1 MTEPIVIGIGQNK
14 WVQDA
19 NTKAMGLFAYS
30 LSSIQALVDDN
41 NNSYQVPVNKKFIVL
56 RIDVIPRDDSA
67 GVILSQDPVA
77 GVSGTMFYG
86 YNDNGTG
93 TTGDVNHVSVDY
105 YATIDAGNYINAQM
119 ISYGNCSVFGV
130 ETDA

>member
-1 MTEPIVIGIGQNK
+1 MAEPVVVGYGQNK

-30 LSSIQALVDDN
+30 LSSIEALKDDN
-41 NNSYQVPVNKKFIVL
+41 NNAYQVPALKKFIVL

-67 GVILSQDPVA
+67 GVILTQNSSA
-77 GVSGTMFYG
+77 GVSGTRFYA
-86 YNDNGTG
+86 YEDNGTS
-93 TTGDVNHVSVDY
+93 TTGDVNHVSIDY

-119 ISYGNCSVFGV
+119 ISYGNVSVFGV